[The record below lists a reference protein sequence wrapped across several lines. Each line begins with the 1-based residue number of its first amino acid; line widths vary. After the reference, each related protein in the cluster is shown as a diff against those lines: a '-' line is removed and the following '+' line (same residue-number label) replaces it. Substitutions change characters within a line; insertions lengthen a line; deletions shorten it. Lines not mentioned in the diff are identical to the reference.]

1 MNVRDIFSPVIVH
14 AWYWFLA
21 GDLEEEGGDLSL
33 NLKLLSV
40 LDNPAIVVAAAASGD
55 VGTLREFL
63 ARHPSQ
69 VWKVYCGTR

>member
-1 MNVRDIFSPVIVH
+1 M
-14 AWYWFLA
+14 
-21 GDLEEEGGDLSL
+21 

-69 VWKVYCGTR
+69 V